1 MLRLVIEDGE
11 GTTHVVPLIRD
22 EITIGRQEGNTI
34 RLTERNVSRRHAR
47 LVRAGTDSS
56 PTVLVEDLDSYNGV
70 RLNGDKVAGKC
81 TMRPADLLQI
91 GDYSLALK
99 TEDAE
104 GDLGSLAGQI
114 KAPEEPPPPAI
125 DPKLPDE
132 ERGRFVVV
140 SSNLAGSEFNLDR
153 RELIIGR
160 TESDENDV
168 VIAHR
173 SISRHHAKVIHR
185 DGTFTIIDLA
195 SSNGVKVNGEA
206 FGTATLV
213 NGDIIELGHVKLRF
227 CAPGDDYVFTS
238 ADVDDVEVE
247 GGPSVWQM
255 VFVALLLVGVAIVA
269 FLIVDRMNHDRDTVP
284 PVAGAAGTAGAAATP
299 RPPEPIA
306 PPPVDVGPD
315 LAEAERLAAA
325 ENWDGAIAAYDRVL
339 IAKPADDTARA
350 GRDRAIREKGHR
362 GQLER
367 LAAAV
372 DDKNWAVALDRLGD
386 VPEDSVYAARVAELR
401 PRIETGYADAEYK
414 RGRALVDERRLDD
427 ADALAAALAAR
438 PYTQDAARKLR
449 DDITSARAA
458 AAATPPVERPTPV
471 AVVQDPPT
479 PPTQNPPTQTPPTPK
494 RPERPPPAA
503 RDDYTSFIERGLQAM
518 GRGDRAAA
526 TVLFEKARE
535 ARPGSKV
542 PYQRLCAVYKAQ
554 ENYARAL
561 PNCERWLSMEE
572 NASYKVQIQRTIDQI
587 KDRLGQ

>member
-269 FLIVDRMNHDRDTVP
+269 FLIVDRMNHERDTVP
-284 PVAGAAGTAGAAATP
+284 PVAGPAGTAGAAATP
-299 RPPEPIA
+299 RPPEPVV

-350 GRDRAIREKGHR
+350 GRDRAIREKDHR

-386 VPEDSVYAARVAELR
+386 VPQDSVYAARVAELR
-401 PRIETGYADAEYK
+401 PRVEAGHADAEYK
-414 RGRALVDERRLDD
+414 RGRAMVDESRLDD
-427 ADALAAALAAR
+427 AEKLATALAAR
-438 PYTQDAARKLR
+438 PYAQDAAQKLR
-449 DDITSARAA
+449 DDINRARATA
-458 AAATPPVERPTPV
+458 AEVS
-471 AVVQDPPT
+471 
-479 PPTQNPPTQTPPTPK
+479 
-494 RPERPPPAA
+494 PAA
-503 RDDYTSFIERGLQAM
+503 RSIRPRPAPEPIHREAYQSFLERGLQAM
-518 GRGDRAAA
+518 GRGDRPAAL
-526 TVLFEKARE
+526 VLFEKARE
-535 ARPGSKV
+535 ANPTAKV
-542 PYQRLCAVYKAQ
+542 PYQRLCAIYKAQ
-554 ENYARAL
+554 EMYARAL
-561 PNCERWLSMEE
+561 PNCERWLAMEE
-572 NASYKVQIQRTIDQI
+572 NAGYRVQIQRTIDQLR
-587 KDRLGQ
+587 DRLGQ